1 MDLGL
6 DFKYKD
12 AKKKIKGDFDLSLGR
27 GQQNL
32 EQASNDITVTKFLSA
47 PNDTS
52 VTKFLN

>member
-27 GQQNL
+27 RQQNL
-32 EQASNDITVTKFLSA
+32 EQARNDITVTKFLSA